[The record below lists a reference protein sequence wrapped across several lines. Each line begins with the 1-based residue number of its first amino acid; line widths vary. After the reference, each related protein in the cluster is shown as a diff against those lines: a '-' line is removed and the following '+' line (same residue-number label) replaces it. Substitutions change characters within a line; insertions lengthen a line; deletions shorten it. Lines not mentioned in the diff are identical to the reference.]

1 MGATRSPA
9 ATGLPEQSFQ
19 LDHPSS
25 EVIWQRAVEVF
36 GSEDLARNWMDT
48 PLAILGHSTP
58 RQFSSSGD
66 AAKQRE
72 ILTILG
78 RIDYGMFS

>member
-9 ATGLPEQSFQ
+9 VTGLPEQAFQ
-19 LDHPSS
+19 LEHPSS
-25 EVIWQRAVEVF
+25 EAIWKRAVEVF
-36 GSEDLARNWMDT
+36 GNEDLARKWMDT
-48 PLAILGHSTP
+48 PLPILGQSTP
-58 RQFSSSGD
+58 QQFSSSGD

-78 RIDYGMFS
+78 RIDY

>member
-1 MGATRSPA
+1 
-9 ATGLPEQSFQ
+9 
-19 LDHPSS
+19 
-25 EVIWQRAVEVF
+25 
-36 GSEDLARNWMDT
+36 MDT
-48 PLAILGHSTP
+48 PLPILGQATPEHHSA
-58 RQFSSSGD
+58 SGD

>member
-9 ATGLPEQSFQ
+9 ATGLPEQSYQ
-19 LDHPSS
+19 LEHPSA
-25 EVIWQRAVEVF
+25 EVIWKRAVEVF
-36 GSEDLARNWMDT
+36 GSEDLARKWMDT
-48 PLAILGHSTP
+48 PLPILGQSTP
-58 RQFSSSGD
+58 ELYSSSGD

>member
-1 MGATRSPA
+1 MGATRIPA
-9 ATGLPEQSFQ
+9 VTGLPEQSYQ
-19 LDHPSS
+19 LEHPSP
-25 EVIWQRAVEVF
+25 EAIWERAVEVF
-36 GSEDLARNWMDT
+36 GGEDLARKWMNT
-48 PLAILGHSTP
+48 ALPILNQSTP
-58 RQFSSSGD
+58 EQYSSSGD